1 MYLNKACKQADDTDY
16 MSILLYHINLIKIMK
31 LEKLKLK
38 NKSLSKE
45 AMNIAFGGRVAAE
58 GTVTGGGCSY
68 SASTGCYDC
77 TGTPD

>member
-1 MYLNKACKQADDTDY
+1 
-16 MSILLYHINLIKIMK
+16 MK
-31 LEKLKLK
+31 LEKLKSK

-45 AMNIAFGGRVAAE
+45 AMNIAYGGRVAAE

-77 TGTPD
+77 TGTAD

>member
-1 MYLNKACKQADDTDY
+1 
-16 MSILLYHINLIKIMK
+16 MK

-45 AMNIAFGGRVAAE
+45 SMNITFGGSAPAE
-58 GTVTGGGCSY
+58 GTVKNAECTM

-77 TGTPD
+77 TGTAD